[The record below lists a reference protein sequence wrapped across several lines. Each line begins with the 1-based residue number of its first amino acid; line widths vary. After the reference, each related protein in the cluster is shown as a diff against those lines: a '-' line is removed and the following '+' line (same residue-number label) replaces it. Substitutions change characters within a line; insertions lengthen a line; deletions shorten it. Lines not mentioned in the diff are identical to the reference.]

1 MSSLSTLEPGCKQTF
16 KERMAAV
23 PVRLVCQKCK
33 INGYQKKKRS
43 EVEIEKKSTA
53 EGLVCRRK
61 SARKKSNRGCS
72 IIVKTATYLDC
83 EKH

>member
-43 EVEIEKKSTA
+43 EVEIKKKALLKDLCAVEKA
-53 EGLVCRRK
+53 LVRK
-61 SARKKSNRGCS
+61 
-72 IIVKTATYLDC
+72 AT
-83 EKH
+83 EVVA